1 MNWFKENILLPLK
14 YSVECPRIILNV
26 SDVVHSM
33 RSLYNLLGSYRD
45 RRIQNTVKHLRESY
59 FQKE

>member
-14 YSVECPRIILNV
+14 YSVECHRIILNV
-26 SDVVHSM
+26 SDVVHSK